1 MAEAIAGA
9 LLAAGASSGVALSSG
24 IVVASVGGAVI
35 KLGLGALAASAAA
48 QARLPDQP
56 SMRRALEVPRRLVV
70 NRTAYG
76 RSLVVGSPLRPLR
89 DGRHVY
95 GCMIL
100 NNRPSAGGDIFTY
113 TDSRPSPAATEPWG
127 DADQHYQAGVYDFAG
142 DGFAPQP
149 DPFVGFG
156 GDATG
161 ADFFRIW
168 IGKGDQ
174 TSPPDRILSEAP
186 GLYVDSDGGEGLT
199 VLWYRLDLGDDGE
212 KYYKRWPSLPR
223 SAPSIEVLM
232 DTSLVW
238 DPRDGAQDPDDPSTR
253 AFSKNQV
260 LITLD
265 ALLNNPVAPFSR
277 AQIDTASFADGADI
291 ADEAVALKRGGTE
304 ARYEV
309 AGTIQWTNSEIFSQ
323 IEPLARAGGGRLVDI
338 GGRIGYAPG
347 AWTAPVYTL
356 SKVLDGRVLSF
367 SNMKLSRN
375 VPTAMQANFT
385 NPDNGFEQ
393 DSLPPLAVASGG
405 GADASL
411 DGSLIDS
418 ATRAARVQKIEAAR
432 RAAQKV
438 LTLEAPS
445 DAIKCVPWSNVT
457 VDLPGL
463 EDMDG
468 VMRVTSTDP
477 AIFLREE
484 GGAAMRCPMAL
495 EEHSEAMYDWSVD
508 DEPETLF
515 SIESDVATAGEV
527 GFTGVAPAS
536 ENLTQVAIYK
546 AATGGAFT
554 DASLIGTATAVDDD
568 LGFAVTAATS
578 AGAADFYVAP
588 LDDDDAV
595 LGTPSGPYSLTI
607 S

>member
-1 MAEAIAGA
+1 MPEAIAAA

-24 IVVASVGGAVI
+24 IIVATVGGAAI
-35 KLGLGALAASAAA
+35 KLGIGALAASAAA

-56 SMRRALEVPRRLVV
+56 SMRRALEVARRLVV

-76 RSLVVGSPLRPLR
+76 RSLVVGSPLRPYKVTR
-89 DGRHVY
+89 QVY

-113 TDSRPSPAATEPWG
+113 TDSRPSPAASEPWG
-127 DADQHYQAGVYDFAG
+127 DSNQFTQDDVYDFAG
-142 DGFAPQP
+142 EGFAPQP
-149 DPFVGFG
+149 DPFTGFEGDPG
-156 GDATG
+156 GF
-161 ADFFRIW
+161 DFFRIW

-174 TSPPDRILSEAP
+174 TSPPDRILSEA
-186 GLYVDSDGGEGLT
+186 GSVFTENDGGEGLT
-199 VLWYRLDLGDDGE
+199 VLWYRLDLGDDNE
-212 KYYKRWPSLPR
+212 KYYRRWPSMPR
-223 SAPSIEVLM
+223 AAPSIEVLM
-232 DTSLVW
+232 DTSKVW
-238 DPRDGAQDPDDPSTR
+238 DPRDGTQDPDDPSTWK
-253 AFSKNQV
+253 FSKNQA

-277 AQIDTASFADGADI
+277 SQIDTASFEDGADI

-347 AWTAPVYTL
+347 AWTSPIYTL
-356 SKVLDGRVLSF
+356 SDALDGRVLSF
-367 SNMKLSRN
+367 SNMKLSRD
-375 VPTAMQANFT
+375 VPRQMQINFT
-385 NPDNGFEQ
+385 NPDNAYEQ

-411 DGSLIDS
+411 EGGLIDS
-418 ATRAARVQKIEAAR
+418 ATRAARVQKIEASR

-468 VMRVTSTDP
+468 VMRVISTDP
-477 AIFLREE
+477 TIFLRED

-495 EEHSEAMYDWSVD
+495 EEHSEAMYDWSVE

-515 SIESDVATAGEV
+515 SVESDVTTAGEV
-527 GFTGVAPAS
+527 TFTGVAPAS

-546 AATGGAFT
+546 VATGGAFT
-554 DASLIGTATAVDDD
+554 DATLIGTETAIDDD
-568 LGFAVTAATS
+568 LGFTVTATTT